1 MTAMETALPTD
12 IYLVPTKRI
21 VETKVEI
28 SESRDE
34 YDPETIHP
42 CN

>member
-21 VETKVEI
+21 IETKVEI

-34 YDPETIHP
+34 YDPETIHL